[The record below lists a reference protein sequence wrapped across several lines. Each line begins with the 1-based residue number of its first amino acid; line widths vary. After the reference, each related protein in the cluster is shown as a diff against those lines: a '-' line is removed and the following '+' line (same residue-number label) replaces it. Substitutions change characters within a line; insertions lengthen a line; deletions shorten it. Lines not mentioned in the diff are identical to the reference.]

1 MERINRY
8 VASTGA
14 ISRRKA
20 DEMIAAGRVSINGR
34 PAVLGDTVEPD
45 RDRVELDGRPLKSQ
59 NKIYLALNK
68 PKYVM
73 TTMSDPEGRKCV
85 SGLIPE
91 RYRGVFPVGRLDFD
105 ASGLLLLTND
115 GDLANEIHHPRY
127 GLPKVYKVEVTP
139 RATREAL
146 EQMAA
151 GVMLDGRLTRS
162 ARVERLRDY
171 DETSQLKITLR
182 QGLKNQLKR
191 MALAVDLKVTSIRR
205 VSVGP
210 IELGNLQA
218 GEIRELKADEL
229 AALHKML
236 ERHKKP

>member
-20 DEMIAAGRVSINGR
+20 DEMIAEGRVTLNGR
-34 PAVLGDTVEPD
+34 LAVLGDTVDPE
-45 RDRVELDGRPLKSQ
+45 RDRVELDGRLLKAQ
-59 NKIYLALNK
+59 TKLYLALNK

-85 SGLIPE
+85 NDLIPKP
-91 RYRGVFPVGRLDFD
+91 YRGVFPVGRLDFD
-105 ASGLLLLTND
+105 ACGLLLLTND
-115 GDLANEIHHPRY
+115 GELANAIHHPRY
-127 GLPKVYKVEVTP
+127 GLPKVYLVEVCP
-139 RATREAL
+139 QAPQEAL
-146 EQMAA
+146 DRMAA
-151 GVMLDGRLTRS
+151 GVELDGRLTRP
-162 ARVERLRDY
+162 ARVERLRDLA
-171 DETSQLKITLR
+171 EKSLLRITLR

-191 MALAVDLKVTSIRR
+191 MALAVGLKVTSIKR

-210 IELGNLQA
+210 IELGGLAA
-218 GEIRELKADEL
+218 GETRELTAEEI